1 MSDHAE
7 GHRHDPVNLV
17 SDREAGQ
24 LLLAFLTAVILV
36 LAAATVPMDATLPQ
50 TAGESTVVTDDEEA
64 SEADRAKLR
73 PKS

>member
-7 GHRHDPVNLV
+7 GHPHDPVNLV

-36 LAAATVPMDATLPQ
+36 LAAATLPMDATLPE
-50 TAGESTVVTDDEEA
+50 TAGDGMVVTDDAGA

-73 PKS
+73 PNS